1 MESIIQKFY
10 NSGNGLDDKFTQFG
24 AFPSV
29 VKKTQTPVPLKP
41 MITTI
46 NPAIHQTENDFNMNT
61 MKSSNGMNGMNT
73 MNTMNTMKLSNGMNT
88 LNTMNGMSTMNTMN
102 MSRSPPPMTRNDFLR
117 PKPLNFASSSDLLY
131 NNPIQTNKN
140 IPSEYNS
147 LKKNVLT
154 EAKKNATKM
163 QMMEEKMKNLELK
176 SQRLEVINDFFFDMF
191 ENNLVKEEIQK
202 QRENAARRE
211 IENEENEDYLN
222 SYTGRR
228 RKNKKIPKG
237 EKLNLNKYDKDK
249 QKEKEDAVFD
259 AKKFQEKT
267 AQDARD
273 VLDNIKKNV
282 SNYLV
287 EEELKKN
294 ERLQDMGEAINELKS
309 QLVNQLE
316 KIQMAQKH
324 QMEKIAF
331 CLLNSG
337 DDKIEDLALRLFSN
351 ENTNYRQNSGNLFAD
366 SSTANVKRGSIFT
379 KSKKNIFNSG
389 MSSSKN
395 SRGAS
400 MRDTKQFTKVNNASS
415 IPEEKN
421 DEEEEEEPKRNDTRK
436 STRSKKKL
444 SFKE

>member
-1 MESIIQKFY
+1 
-10 NSGNGLDDKFTQFG
+10 
-24 AFPSV
+24 
-29 VKKTQTPVPLKP
+29 
-41 MITTI
+41 
-46 NPAIHQTENDFNMNT
+46 
-61 MKSSNGMNGMNT
+61 
-73 MNTMNTMKLSNGMNT
+73 
-88 LNTMNGMSTMNTMN
+88 
-102 MSRSPPPMTRNDFLR
+102 
-117 PKPLNFASSSDLLY
+117 
-131 NNPIQTNKN
+131 
-140 IPSEYNS
+140 
-147 LKKNVLT
+147 
-154 EAKKNATKM
+154 
-163 QMMEEKMKNLELK
+163 MMEEKMKNLELK

-366 SSTANVKRGSIFT
+366 SNTANVKRGSIFT